1 MGLMDTIQGLLGGK
15 KKISRESAN
24 FARLV
29 KSLCAESGIPI
40 PLQLQVTKVIAK
52 DYIDNKGRNLSH
64 FIFMD
69 HASAIAYLK
78 AAGMTDMDAEIFL
91 NILQTN
97 RDSFLA
103 I

>member
-1 MGLMDTIQGLLGGK
+1 MGLLDTIKNLIPGG
-15 KKISRESAN
+15 KKISRQSAN

-29 KSLCAESGIPI
+29 KSLCADSGIPI
-40 PLQLQVTKVIAK
+40 PLQLQVTKAIAR
-52 DYIDNKGRNLSH
+52 DYVDNKSRNLSH
-64 FIFMD
+64 FIFME
-69 HASAIAYLK
+69 HTGAVAYLK